1 MTFQVIDRTTG
12 KEVTGEVL
20 EKIAKEN
27 KLYTNDLD
35 EIFVGEDG
43 RLLLMDD
50 CGNSTYLEN
59 DRFLVVRKDGEYP
72 DIQYCEELLREN
84 VYKLHPE
91 FKSNVFTE
99 AISVQVFPQV
109 WSSIA
114 GAFYRQNTFA
124 GAAMTM
130 QYTTIVTLNI
140 ITRKNAKSHTFFGV
154 FFKDKLG
161 YIIDNPSNKFF
172 EDINKH
178 HMKGVYENLSNY
190 SKK

>member
-12 KEVTGEVL
+12 KEVTREVL

-27 KLYTNDLD
+27 KLYANDLD

-72 DIQYCEELLREN
+72 DFGYCEELLRGN
-84 VYKLHPE
+84 VYELHPE
-91 FKSNVFTE
+91 FKSNAFTE
-99 AISVQVFPQV
+99 AISVQMFPQV

-114 GAFYRQNTFA
+114 GAFYRENTFA
-124 GAAMTM
+124 GASMTM

-140 ITRKNAKSHTFFGV
+140 ITRKDAESHTFFGV
-154 FFKDKLG
+154 FFGNKSG
-161 YIIDNPSNKFF
+161 YIVEHPTKKFF
-172 EDINKH
+172 DDMHNH
-178 HMKGVYENLSNY
+178 HMKGAYEDLSDY
-190 SKK
+190 SKE